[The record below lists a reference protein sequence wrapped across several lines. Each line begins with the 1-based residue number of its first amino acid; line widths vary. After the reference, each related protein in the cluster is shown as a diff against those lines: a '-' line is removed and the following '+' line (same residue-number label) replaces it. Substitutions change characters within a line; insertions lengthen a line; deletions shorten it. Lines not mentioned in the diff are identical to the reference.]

1 MRTNN
6 SFDISQTG
14 TPKPATPI
22 PISIGIPAAMVPGT
36 TIGNIACVSPTTVR
50 VFFNPPLTI
59 PDNMCAHLIQAS
71 FPYTQPNIAGLGD
84 NLSTIPT
91 GNNRVTM
98 EMGPGIL
105 ADQYI
110 PIGLYDFNDVAA
122 AFNNISFVAGWTAS
136 PINPLFSFQAV
147 SATQKL
153 IINVDPSQLIAG
165 PDVPVAGTI
174 PPGGF
179 IVNFENPSL
188 DIGGNDDSI
197 GPIIGFN
204 TSGAGSSFIVPAG
217 TTLITSYAAPNVA
230 DFATITG
237 YALSLSCLTSSYQ
250 NGATGNL
257 LYVFGLGGD
266 NAPNNVLEY
275 QASLPFLI
283 PLRQGSYTS
292 IDVTTTDQNNNPLKW
307 QYYQAPFQFTIM
319 LAKSKADGSM

>member
-6 SFDISQTG
+6 SFDINQSG
-14 TPKPATPI
+14 TSKPATPI
-22 PISIGIPAAMVPGT
+22 PISIGIPAAMIQGT
-36 TIGNIACVSPTTVR
+36 TVGNITCVSPTTVR

-71 FPYTQPNIAGLGD
+71 FPYTQPNIAGLGN
-84 NLSTIPT
+84 NLSTIPN

-98 EMGPGIL
+98 QMGSTDIL
-105 ADQYI
+105 TDYFI

-122 AFNNISFVAGWTAS
+122 AFNNIAFVADWTAS
-136 PINPLFSFQAV
+136 PISPLFSFQAI
-147 SATQKL
+147 SATQKI
-153 IINVDPSQLIAG
+153 IINVDPSQLIIG
-165 PDVPVAGTI
+165 PNILVAGTI
-174 PPGGF
+174 PLGGF

-188 DIGGNDDSI
+188 DLGDNDSI

-204 TSGAGSSFIVPAG
+204 TAGGGSSFTVPAG

-307 QYYQAPFQFTIM
+307 QYYQSPFQFTIM